1 MSTKGDYVRVTI
13 MALFLVMGLML
24 VAAPVLAGAIT
35 LTCAVPTQNTD
46 GTPFTDFGGIKFY
59 ESQTA
64 GGPYTDT
71 GESTT
76 CSFQLD
82 RPAGTYYFVATAY
95 NTAGIESAYSNEVV
109 KTGSGGPVVPNP
121 PFGLT
126 VTSELVAYGLQ
137 QSPDVVTTFPIGS
150 VDSGTEC
157 DPTMSVN
164 GKYRVPL
171 AAVTYAGSV
180 RPVVVFAECSGG

>member
-35 LTCAVPTQNTD
+35 LTCTAPTQNTD
-46 GTPFTDFGGIKFY
+46 GTPLIDLEGIKFY

-64 GGPYTDT
+64 GGSYTNT

-95 NTAGIESAYSNEVV
+95 NTAGIESAYSNEVQKIV
-109 KTGSGGPVVPNP
+109 PPSIPSPPSGLAVAGN
-121 PFGLT
+121 
-126 VTSELVAYGLQ
+126 LVAYGLQ
-137 QSPDVVTTFPIGS
+137 QSPDVVTTFPVGS